1 MIELDRDFTLD
12 TLTRM
17 VAIDSVNP
25 GLVPGGAG
33 EGAMAEYLADLCRS
47 MGLDVTLHDTAPGR
61 PNVIA
66 RWAGQGGGKSLLLT
80 GHTDVV
86 GVTNMEIPPFTP
98 LVKGDKLYGRGS
110 MDMKGGLASILG
122 AVHALQARQ
131 FEPDGDIILGFVTD
145 EEYASIGTAAL
156 VEQVQADAALLTEPT
171 AMEVVIAH
179 RGFAWV
185 EITAHGYAAHGSL
198 YDVGIDAIA
207 HMGRVLAEVERLDR
221 DVLPRRGHPLLG
233 RASCHASGIS
243 GGLGASTYPDRC
255 TLEIEHRLL
264 PDEDAGTVEH
274 LWAEV
279 LDRLH
284 RDDPAFHA
292 EFEMGFSRP
301 GYEIGVDAPIVSA
314 LCSAY
319 SDVLGSP
326 APMSG
331 MRAWLDSALLAEAG
345 IPTAIL
351 GPGGD
356 GMHGAVEYV
365 SIPDVL
371 ACGAVIAQT
380 TQDWV
385 TREQPAG

>member
-1 MIELDRDFTLD
+1 MIELDRAFTLD

-33 EGAMAEYLADLCRS
+33 EGAMADYLADLCRS
-47 MGLDVTLHDTAPGR
+47 MGLEVTLQETAPGR

-66 RWAGQGGGKSLLLT
+66 RWAGKGGGKSLLLT

-86 GVTNMEIPPFTP
+86 GVSNMEIPPFTP
-98 LVKGDKLYGRGS
+98 TLEGDKLYGRGS

-122 AVHALQARQ
+122 AVHALQASR
-131 FEPDGDIILGFVTD
+131 FEPAGDMILAFVTD

-156 VEQVQADAALLTEPT
+156 VGQVKADAALLTEPT
-171 AMEVVIAH
+171 GMEIVIAH

-185 EITAHGYAAHGSL
+185 EITTHGFAAHGSL
-198 YDVGIDAIA
+198 YDVGVDAIA
-207 HMGRVLAEVERLDR
+207 HMGRVLAEIERLER
-221 DVLPRRGHPLLG
+221 EVLPQREHPLLG

-255 TLEIEHRLL
+255 TLEVEHRLL
-264 PDEDAGTVEH
+264 PDEDAGTIEN
-274 LWAEV
+274 LWADV

-284 RDDPAFHA
+284 RADPAFHA
-292 EFEMGFSRP
+292 RFEMGFSRP
-301 GYEIGVDAPIVSA
+301 GYEIDVDAPIVAA
-314 LCSAY
+314 LRTACH
-319 SDVLGSP
+319 DVLGRP
-326 APMSG
+326 APISG
-331 MRAWLDSALLAEAG
+331 MRAWLDSALLAEVG

-351 GPGGD
+351 GPGGA
-356 GMHGAVEYV
+356 GMHGPVEYV
-365 SIPDVL
+365 SVSDVL

-380 TQDWV
+380 AQGWV
-385 TREQPAG
+385 T